1 MKKLRYALI
10 SVAALGFLIFLSST
24 GLTVS
29 SYDQVNLVSDLP
41 GFAPT
46 LDPNLVNPWGLVNGP
61 TTPFWASD
69 NGTGVSTL
77 YTGNGTPAPVGNPL
91 VVTIPPPNAP
101 NAPSQAS
108 PTGVVFN
115 GTTDFQVA
123 PGAAARFIFA
133 TEDGTIAGWNPAA
146 NPTNAILKVNDTDF
160 VNGPVYKG
168 IALAN
173 NGSQNLIYVA
183 NFRSGTVDVFD
194 VNYSPKTVSGTFKD
208 TIGDIPSNFAPFNI
222 QNIGG
227 KLFVTYAM
235 QDADRKDDV
244 AGAGNGYVNVFDAN
258 GNFLQRLVTKGPL
271 NSPWGMTIAPSN
283 FGDFSSKLLIGNFG
297 DGTISVFDP
306 ATRAFLGSLKDRNGN
321 PITIDGLWGLQVG
334 NGTNDEDPNKVYFN
348 AGIAGPDA
356 VEDHGLFGSLAP
368 SSVPEPATMLL
379 LGLGIAGIAAWRKIK

>member
-1 MKKLRYALI
+1 MKKLRYVLI
-10 SVAALGFLIFLSST
+10 SLAVLGSLIFLSST
-24 GLTVS
+24 GLAVS

-41 GFAPT
+41 GVAPT
-46 LDPNLVNPWGLVNGP
+46 LDPNLVNPWGLTNGP

-69 NGTGVSTL
+69 NGAGVSTL
-77 YTGNGTPAPVGNPL
+77 YTGNGIPAPVGNPL
-91 VVTIPPPNAP
+91 IVTIPPPNAP

-133 TEDGTIAGWNPAA
+133 TEDGTIAGWNPTA

-183 NFRSGTVDVFD
+183 NFRSGTIDVFD
-194 VNYSPKTVSGTFKD
+194 ANYNPKAVSGTFKD

-235 QDADRKDDV
+235 QDATKHDDV

-271 NSPWGMTIAPSN
+271 NSPWGMTIAPAN
-283 FGDFSSKLLIGNFG
+283 FGDFSNKLLIGNFG
-297 DGTISVFDP
+297 DGTINVFDP
-306 ATRAFLGSLKDRNGN
+306 VSGVFLGNLMDRTGN

-334 NGTNDEDPNKVYFN
+334 NGTNDEDPNKVFFN

-356 VEDHGLFGSLAP
+356 VEDHGLFGNLAP
-368 SSVPEPATMLL
+368 SSVPEPATVLL
-379 LGLGIAGIAAWRKIK
+379 LGLGIVGIAAWRKIK